1 MVSCPLAVEG
11 VIFAVISVL
20 VTGDAVVV
28 VVGIAV
34 VVSIVNACVVAVD

>member
-1 MVSCPLAVEG
+1 MVSCSLAAEG

-20 VTGDAVVV
+20 VTGDAVVAV
-28 VVGIAV
+28 VRIVV